1 MVVLHGGEVPD
12 EIDDERVMRN
22 PESSGAPNVSYFEK
36 NQSKLKKYDELEEG
50 AQNQNDLSNNEKQ
63 KYSLAVSSGDIVSN
77 NLGSSDVHSKTSGN
91 DEGYYHYALPPSKN
105 APNEPRHL
113 RSSNMGDLQS
123 IPEGDQSLSVSSPN
137 ISGFESSIQIDS
149 EFEQEESLKN
159 L

>member
-50 AQNQNDLSNNEKQ
+50 AQSQNDLSNNEKQ
-63 KYSLAVSSGDIVSN
+63 KYSLAVSSGDIVSDAF
-77 NLGSSDVHSKTSGN
+77 GSSDVLSKTSGKN
-91 DEGYYHYALPPSKN
+91 DAGYYHYAPI
-105 APNEPRHL
+105 EPRYL

-123 IPEGDQSLSVSSPN
+123 IPEGDHSLSVSSPN

-159 L
+159 F

>member
-77 NLGSSDVHSKTSGN
+77 AFGSSDAHSKTSGN
-91 DEGYYHYALPPSKN
+91 DDAGYYHYALPPSKN
-105 APNEPRHL
+105 APVEPRHL

-123 IPEGDQSLSVSSPN
+123 IPEGDHSLSVSSPN
-137 ISGFESSIQIDS
+137 ISGFESSIQINS
-149 EFEQEESLKN
+149 EFEQEESL
-159 L
+159 